1 MANDYSINAKIT
13 ADASGFK
20 KGVDTALKS
29 TKSFTNTIGDT
40 IKNLGSGKGLIGT
53 LGSVGVTLG
62 AVGIALGTAKKAFQ
76 AVAKVVGECTE
87 AYKKQHIAEEQ
98 LRQAVQN
105 SNAVT
110 SESTK
115 VLLDYASAIQ
125 KTSNYG
131 DEELI
136 PMMTKL
142 IASGRSEADAMK
154 IMQTAVD
161 MASTGTVSLD
171 TAVTQLNQTLNGS
184 AGRLAQ
190 QNAELKGLTEE
201 ELKSGK
207 AVDILASKYDG
218 MAKKSIDST
227 KQLKNA
233 WGDYKESLGKGFE
246 EALSPMRNYFAQL
259 IQGWADA
266 RKAKQAYD
274 EAVKNVEKGA
284 EASGEDLQTVID
296 YNENLIKRWDE
307 AAEALAK
314 EYGKSVEYVKDN
326 FFAMAKFND
335 EYADLLKYNRDEI
348 SDLRQTNK
356 VLKSNLEIRRQQ
368 EQQAKET
375 AQAQADADAKEQARI
390 DRWNEKNQKAS
401 DLIEAYNDKI
411 AKQNIIWEQNAKI
424 KGETVSLEEKYK
436 FYQDALIN
444 TMSEA
449 NGLITENN
457 QFYKEQLKIIQDMGK
472 ELPPAVKKL
481 DDMVDKGEELAKVAK
496 TQLKSAFT
504 DVFKKIGSS
513 LVEGQA
519 SFNDYASAGVS
530 AIANILEALAEQ
542 LTAQI
547 AVNLATGN
555 FAQAGIAAAGA
566 AAALVSAGALS
577 AMASRMTAIKEATNS
592 ATSSIEAFK
601 ASLKEI
607 QETRFSKTGTIS
619 LGLTEMQEQLDLL
632 REKQEKLYSENKSF
646 FDYYSGGW
654 NHDRETLVNRVKIGL
669 PNAERDLALYDEYHN
684 TLNSITEVEK
694 QLADALQNLRD
705 SLDNSVAENRKVINS
720 YKDFYGATVLI
731 ADSAEY
737 QFKKYST
744 YLEMIKEEQKIGLQ
758 ELEADVYETF
768 QSFGKNIGEAMF
780 KSFSDGSGKESF
792 FNDMKGMIR
801 ETVLKMAV
809 YTESFTERLSEVGA
823 KLVSALMGGEDLE
836 EVTKTISDIYDDV
849 ARVAEGLEN
858 KLDGIFGKIE
868 EEMGFIVSN
877 FAKNMKSFKET
888 IKDVTGDIGTTFIN
902 GLTEGITQGDFLGNI
917 KDWLR
922 KMMIQMVVYTDTMK
936 AEIEEI
942 GKRISAGITEGF
954 TDTDL
959 HEIRRDMSYMFEE
972 ATRKVS
978 TIDSLLGGVFGGYAT
993 GTNNARKGLHLVGE
1007 AGPELVRFNGGEK
1020 VMNNR
1025 ATNKALA
1032 SGISGNTNNFNVT
1045 FNNTQDTTAFAMM
1058 NQLKQYNRQ
1067 MAINNII

>member
-1 MANDYSINAKIT
+1 MSENYSIYTKIT
-13 ADASGFK
+13 ADSSGFTSGINK
-20 KGVDTALKS
+20 AQKS
-29 TKSFTNTIGDT
+29 AKTFQ
-40 IKNLGSGKGLIGT
+40 GSLSGMIQKMGSSGLVGS
-53 LGSVGVTLG
+53 LGSVGLALG
-62 AVGIALGTAKKAFQ
+62 GVGLALGTAKKAFQ
-76 AVAKVVGECTE
+76 AVAKVVDECSQ
-87 AYKKQHIAEEQ
+87 AYKTQFYAEEQ
-98 LRQAVQN
+98 LRQAIQN
-105 SNAVT
+105 SNNVT
-110 SESTK
+110 SESTER
-115 VLLDYASAIQ
+115 LLNYASALQ
-125 KTSNYG
+125 KASNYG
-131 DEELI
+131 DEELL

-142 IASGRSEADAMK
+142 VATGRSEAETMK
-154 IMQTAVD
+154 IMQTAID
-161 MASTGTVSLD
+161 MSASGAMSLD
-171 TAVTQLNQTLNGS
+171 TAITQLNATMNGNI
-184 AGRLAQ
+184 GRLGQ

-201 ELKSGK
+201 ELKNGK
-207 AVDILASKYDG
+207 AVDILANKYKG
-218 MAKKSIDST
+218 MAEKSIDSS

-233 WGDYKESLGKGFE
+233 WGDLKETLGATFE
-246 EALSPMRNYFAQL
+246 SALSPMRQFFAEL

-266 RKAKQAYD
+266 RKERQKYNEAEKRIEAGTDTANDWLLKKESIEKQILEIEGDLQKQAEELEMTYEEAYSYMADWQKKHLQDLKD
-274 EAVKNVEKGA
+274 E
-284 EASGEDLQTVID
+284 LQTVELQIRLSQKREESERKLRERQEEQAKKDEERRNKKKSADEEAQRLID
-296 YNENLIKRWDE
+296 AYNE
-307 AAEALAK
+307 
-314 EYGKSVEYVKDN
+314 
-326 FFAMAKFND
+326 
-335 EYADLLKYNRDEI
+335 
-348 SDLRQTNK
+348 
-356 VLKSNLEIRRQQ
+356 
-368 EQQAKET
+368 
-375 AQAQADADAKEQARI
+375 
-390 DRWNEKNQKAS
+390 
-401 DLIEAYNDKI
+401 KI

-424 KGETVSLEEKYK
+424 KGEEVSLEEKMK
-436 FYQDALIN
+436 FYQDALVS

-449 NGLITENN
+449 NGLISENSS
-457 QFYKEQLKIIQDMGK
+457 FYKQQVKIIQDMGK
-472 ELPPAVKKL
+472 ELPKAVKAETDL
-481 DDMVDKGEELAKVAK
+481 VKVTK
-496 TQLKSAFT
+496 TQLKGAFT
-504 DVFKKIGSS
+504 DTFKKIGSS

-519 SFNDYASAGVS
+519 RFEDFAQTAVGSISK
-530 AIANILEALAEQ
+530 ILEALAEQ
-542 LTAQI
+542 LMAQV

-555 FAQAGIAAAGA
+555 FAGAGIALAGA
-566 AAALVSAGALS
+566 TSALVASGALS
-577 AMASRMTAIKEATNS
+577 GVASKMSAVAESTND
-592 ATSSIEAFK
+592 ANTSIEKFK
-601 ASLKEI
+601 ETLKEI
-607 QETRFSKTGTIS
+607 QESRFTKAGTIS
-619 LGLTEMQEQLDLL
+619 LGLVEMQEQLDTL
-632 REKQEKLYSENKSF
+632 REKQELLKK
-646 FDYYSGGW
+646 
-654 NHDRETLVNRVKIGL
+654 
-669 PNAERDLALYDEYHN
+669 
-684 TLNSITEVEK
+684 NSIVTYDRKTIKALESVGIRKDDIKVWYEYQDTLKQIEVTEKE
-694 QLADALQNLRD
+694 LAEALENVRS
-705 SLDNSVAENRKVINS
+705 SLDKTVIENRKVINS

-758 ELEADVYETF
+758 ELETDVYETF

-809 YTESFTERLSEVGA
+809 YTESFTEQLSEVGA

-1032 SGISGNTNNFNVT
+1032 SGINGSTNNFNVT

-1058 NQLKQYNRQ
+1058 SQLKQYNRQ
-1067 MAINNII
+1067 MAINGII

>member
-577 AMASRMTAIKEATNS
+577 AVANKMSVVAETTYDAGTAIEKFKESLNS
-592 ATSSIEAFK
+592 
-601 ASLKEI
+601 I
-607 QETRFSKTGTIS
+607 QETRFSKSGTIT
-619 LGLTEMQEQLDLL
+619 LGLQEMGDRLDDL
-632 REKQEKLYSENKSF
+632 RKKQKALEDTYGAVLDKPEGAIKMLTGMSGALKEVADK
-646 FDYYSGGW
+646 YYEYK
-654 NHDRETLVNRVKIGL
+654 ETLQLI
-669 PNAERDLALYDEYHN
+669 AEAEK
-684 TLNSITEVEK
+684 TLNE
-694 QLADALQNLRD
+694 ALKNVSDTLK
-705 SLDNSVAENRKVINS
+705 NSVKENRNVINS

>member
-1 MANDYSINAKIT
+1 MSENYSIYTKIT
-13 ADASGFK
+13 ADSSGFTSGINK
-20 KGVDTALKS
+20 AQKS
-29 TKSFTNTIGDT
+29 AKTFQ
-40 IKNLGSGKGLIGT
+40 GSLSGMIQKMGRSGLVGS
-53 LGSVGVTLG
+53 LGSVGLALG
-62 AVGIALGTAKKAFQ
+62 GVGLALGTAKKAFQ
-76 AVAKVVGECTE
+76 AVAKVVDECSQ
-87 AYKKQHIAEEQ
+87 AYKTQFYAEEQ
-98 LRQAVQN
+98 LRQAIQN
-105 SNAVT
+105 SNNVT
-110 SESTK
+110 SESTER
-115 VLLDYASAIQ
+115 LLNYASALQ
-125 KTSNYG
+125 KASNYG
-131 DEELI
+131 DEELL

-142 IASGRSEADAMK
+142 VATGRSEAETMK
-154 IMQTAVD
+154 IMQTAID
-161 MASTGTVSLD
+161 MSASGAMSLD
-171 TAVTQLNQTLNGS
+171 TAITQLNATMNGNI
-184 AGRLAQ
+184 GRLGQ

-201 ELKSGK
+201 ELRNGK
-207 AVDILASKYDG
+207 AVDILANKYKG
-218 MAKKSIDST
+218 MAEKSIDSS

-233 WGDYKESLGKGFE
+233 WGDLKETLGATFE
-246 EALSPMRNYFAQL
+246 SALSPMRQFFAEL

-266 RKAKQAYD
+266 RKQRQKYNEAEKRIEAGTDTANDWLLKKESIEKQILEIEGDLQIQAEELEMTYEEAYSYMADWQKKHLQDLKD
-274 EAVKNVEKGA
+274 E
-284 EASGEDLQTVID
+284 LQTVELQIRLSQKREESERKLREKQEEQAKKDEERRTKKKSADEEAQRLID
-296 YNENLIKRWDE
+296 AYNE
-307 AAEALAK
+307 
-314 EYGKSVEYVKDN
+314 
-326 FFAMAKFND
+326 
-335 EYADLLKYNRDEI
+335 
-348 SDLRQTNK
+348 
-356 VLKSNLEIRRQQ
+356 
-368 EQQAKET
+368 
-375 AQAQADADAKEQARI
+375 
-390 DRWNEKNQKAS
+390 
-401 DLIEAYNDKI
+401 KI

-424 KGETVSLEEKYK
+424 KGEEVSLEEKIK
-436 FYQDALIN
+436 FYQDALVS

-449 NGLITENN
+449 NGLISENSS
-457 QFYKEQLKIIQDMGK
+457 FYKQQVKIIQEMLKD
-472 ELPPAVKKL
+472 LPKAVKAE
-481 DDMVDKGEELAKVAK
+481 DDLVKVTK
-496 TQLKSAFT
+496 TQLKGAFT
-504 DVFKKIGSS
+504 DTFKKIGSS

-519 SFNDYASAGVS
+519 RFEDYAQ
-530 AIANILEALAEQ
+530 IAVGSISKILEALAEQ
-542 LTAQI
+542 LMALATA
-547 AVNLATGN
+547 NLAMGN
-555 FAQAGIAAAGA
+555 YAGAGTALAGA
-566 AAALVSAGALS
+566 ASALVASGVLSGVASKMSAIAES
-577 AMASRMTAIKEATNS
+577 TND
-592 ATSSIEAFK
+592 ANTSIEKFK
-601 ASLKEI
+601 ETLKEI
-607 QETRFSKTGTIS
+607 QESRFTKAGTIS
-619 LGLTEMQEQLDLL
+619 LGLVEMQEQLDTL
-632 REKQEKLYSENKSF
+632 REKQELLKK
-646 FDYYSGGW
+646 
-654 NHDRETLVNRVKIGL
+654 
-669 PNAERDLALYDEYHN
+669 
-684 TLNSITEVEK
+684 NSIVTYDRKTIKALEYVGIRKDDVKVWYEYQDTLKQIEVTEKE
-694 QLADALQNLRD
+694 LAEALENVRS
-705 SLDNSVAENRKVINS
+705 SLDKTVIENRKVINS

-809 YTESFTERLSEVGA
+809 YTESFTEQLSEVGA

-902 GLTEGITQGDFLGNI
+902 GLTDGITQGDFLGNI

-922 KMMIQMVVYTDTMK
+922 RMMIQMVVYTDTMK

-942 GKRISAGITEGF
+942 GKRISAGIMEGF

-1032 SGISGNTNNFNVT
+1032 SGISGSTNNFNVT

-1058 NQLKQYNRQ
+1058 SQLKQYNRQ
-1067 MAINNII
+1067 MAINGII

>member
-98 LRQAVQN
+98 LRQAVNN

-161 MASTGTVSLD
+161 MASTGTISLD

-326 FFAMAKFND
+326 FYAMAKFND
-335 EYADLLKYNRDEI
+335 EYADLLKYNRTEI

-356 VLKSNLEIRRQQ
+356 ILKNNLEIRRQQ

-375 AQAQADADAKEQARI
+375 AQAEADANAKEQARI

-411 AKQNIIWEQNAKI
+411 AKQNIIWEQNARI

-481 DDMVDKGEELAKVAK
+481 DNMVDKGEELAKVAK

-519 SFNDYASAGVS
+519 SFDDYASAGVS

-577 AMASRMTAIKEATNS
+577 AVANKMSVVAETTYDAGTAIEKFKESLNS
-592 ATSSIEAFK
+592 
-601 ASLKEI
+601 I
-607 QETRFSKTGTIS
+607 QETRFSKSGTIT
-619 LGLTEMQEQLDLL
+619 LGLQEMGDRLDDLRIKQKALEDTYGAVLDKPEQAIKMLSGMSGALGEVA
-632 REKQEKLYSENKSF
+632 EK
-646 FDYYSGGW
+646 YYEYK
-654 NHDRETLVNRVKIGL
+654 ETLQLI
-669 PNAERDLALYDEYHN
+669 AEAEK
-684 TLNSITEVEK
+684 TLNE
-694 QLADALQNLRD
+694 ALKNVSDTLK
-705 SLDNSVAENRKVINS
+705 NSVKENRNVINS

-978 TIDSLLGGVFGGYAT
+978 SIDSILGGVFGGYAT
-993 GTNNARKGLHLVGE
+993 GTNNARRGLHLVGE
-1007 AGPELVRFNGGEK
+1007 AGPELVRFGGGEK

-1032 SGISGNTNNFNVT
+1032 SGISGSTNNFNVT

-1058 NQLKQYNRQ
+1058 SQLKQYNRQ
-1067 MAINNII
+1067 MAINGVI

>member
-1 MANDYSINAKIT
+1 MSENYSIYTKIT
-13 ADASGFK
+13 ADSSGFTSGINK
-20 KGVDTALKS
+20 AQKS
-29 TKSFTNTIGDT
+29 AKTFQ
-40 IKNLGSGKGLIGT
+40 GSLSGMIQKMGSSGLVGS
-53 LGSVGVTLG
+53 LGSVGLALG
-62 AVGIALGTAKKAFQ
+62 GVGLALGTAKKAFQ
-76 AVAKVVGECTE
+76 AVAKVVDECSQ
-87 AYKKQHIAEEQ
+87 AYKTQFYAEEQ
-98 LRQAVQN
+98 LRQAIQN
-105 SNAVT
+105 SNNVT
-110 SESTK
+110 SESTER
-115 VLLDYASAIQ
+115 LLNYASALQ
-125 KTSNYG
+125 KASNYG
-131 DEELI
+131 DEELL

-142 IASGRSEADAMK
+142 VATGRSEAETMK
-154 IMQTAVD
+154 IMQTAID
-161 MASTGTVSLD
+161 MSASGAMSLD
-171 TAVTQLNQTLNGS
+171 TAITQLNATMSGNI
-184 AGRLAQ
+184 GRLGQ

-201 ELKSGK
+201 ELKNGK
-207 AVDILASKYDG
+207 AVDILADKYKG
-218 MAKKSIDST
+218 MAEKSIDSS

-233 WGDYKESLGKGFE
+233 WGDLKETLGATFE
-246 EALSPMRNYFAQL
+246 SALSPMRQFFAEL

-266 RKAKQAYD
+266 RKEREKYNEAEKRIEAGTDTANDWLLKKESIEKQILEIEGDLQKQAEELEMTYEEAYSYMADWEKKHLQDLKD
-274 EAVKNVEKGA
+274 E
-284 EASGEDLQTVID
+284 LQTVELQIRLSQKREESERKLRERQEEQAKKDEERRNKKKSADEEAQRLID
-296 YNENLIKRWDE
+296 AYNE
-307 AAEALAK
+307 
-314 EYGKSVEYVKDN
+314 
-326 FFAMAKFND
+326 
-335 EYADLLKYNRDEI
+335 
-348 SDLRQTNK
+348 
-356 VLKSNLEIRRQQ
+356 
-368 EQQAKET
+368 
-375 AQAQADADAKEQARI
+375 
-390 DRWNEKNQKAS
+390 
-401 DLIEAYNDKI
+401 KI

-424 KGETVSLEEKYK
+424 KGEEVSLEEKMK
-436 FYQDALIN
+436 FYQDALVS

-449 NGLITENN
+449 NGLISENN
-457 QFYKEQLKIIQDMGK
+457 SFYKQQVKIIQEMGK
-472 ELPPAVKKL
+472 ELPKAVKVENDL
-481 DDMVDKGEELAKVAK
+481 VKVTK
-496 TQLKSAFT
+496 TQLKGAFT
-504 DVFKKIGSS
+504 DTFKKIGSS
-513 LVEGQA
+513 LAEGQA
-519 SFNDYASAGVS
+519 NFEDFAQTAVS
-530 AIANILEALAEQ
+530 SISKILEALAEQ
-542 LTAQI
+542 LMAQS

-555 FAQAGIAAAGA
+555 FAMAGVALAGA
-566 AAALVSAGALS
+566 TSALVASGVLSGVASKMSAIAES
-577 AMASRMTAIKEATNS
+577 TND
-592 ATSSIEAFK
+592 ANTSIEKFK
-601 ASLKEI
+601 ETLKEI
-607 QETRFSKTGTIS
+607 QESRFTKAGTIS
-619 LGLTEMQEQLDLL
+619 LGLVEMQEQLDTL
-632 REKQEKLYSENKSF
+632 REKQELLKKNSIVTY
-646 FDYYSGGW
+646 
-654 NHDRETLVNRVKIGL
+654 DRKTISALEKIGIRKDDVKIWYEYQDTL
-669 PNAERDLALYDEYHN
+669 KQIEVTEKELAEALEN
-684 TLNSITEVEK
+684 VRS
-694 QLADALQNLRD
+694 
-705 SLDNSVAENRKVINS
+705 SLDKTVIENRKVINS

-731 ADSAEY
+731 ADSAGY

-809 YTESFTERLSEVGA
+809 YTESFTEQLSEVGA

-1020 VMNNR
+1020 VMNNKE
-1025 ATNKALA
+1025 TNKALA
-1032 SGISGNTNNFNVT
+1032 SGINGSTNNFNVT

-1058 NQLKQYNRQ
+1058 SQLKQYNRQ
-1067 MAINNII
+1067 MAINGII

>member
-1 MANDYSINAKIT
+1 MSENYSIYTKIT
-13 ADASGFK
+13 ADSSGFTSGINK
-20 KGVDTALKS
+20 AQKS
-29 TKSFTNTIGDT
+29 A
-40 IKNLGSGKGLIGT
+40 KNFQGSLSGMIQKMGSSGLVGS
-53 LGSVGVTLG
+53 LGSVGLALG
-62 AVGIALGTAKKAFQ
+62 GVGLALGTAKKAFQ
-76 AVAKVVGECTE
+76 AVAKVVGECSE
-87 AYKKQHIAEEQ
+87 AYKTQFYAEEQ
-98 LRQAVQN
+98 LRQAIQN
-105 SNAVT
+105 SNNVT
-110 SESTK
+110 SESTER
-115 VLLDYASAIQ
+115 LLNYASALQ
-125 KTSNYG
+125 KASNYG
-131 DEELI
+131 DEELL

-142 IASGRSEADAMK
+142 VATGRTEAETMK
-154 IMQTAVD
+154 IMQTAID
-161 MASTGTVSLD
+161 ISASGAMSLD
-171 TAVTQLNQTLNGS
+171 TAITQLNATMNGNI
-184 AGRLAQ
+184 GRLGQ

-201 ELKSGK
+201 ELKNGK
-207 AVDILASKYDG
+207 AVDILADKYKG
-218 MAKKSIDST
+218 MAEKSIDSS

-233 WGDYKESLGKGFE
+233 WGDLKETLGATFE
-246 EALSPMRNYFAQL
+246 SALSPMRQFFAEL

-266 RKAKQAYD
+266 RKEREKYNEAEKRIEAGTDTANDWLLKKESLEKQILEIEGDLQKQAEELKMTYEEAYSYMADWEKKHLQDLKD
-274 EAVKNVEKGA
+274 E
-284 EASGEDLQTVID
+284 LQTVELQIR
-296 YNENLIKRWDE
+296 LSQKRE
-307 AAEALAK
+307 ESERK
-314 EYGKSVEYVKDN
+314 
-326 FFAMAKFND
+326 
-335 EYADLLKYNRDEI
+335 
-348 SDLRQTNK
+348 LR
-356 VLKSNLEIRRQQ
+356 ERQ
-368 EQQAKET
+368 EEQAKKDEERRNKKKSADEE
-375 AQAQADADAKEQARI
+375 AQRLI
-390 DRWNEKNQKAS
+390 D
-401 DLIEAYNDKI
+401 AYNKKI
-411 AKQNIIWEQNAKI
+411 EKQNIIWEQNAKI
-424 KGETVSLEEKYK
+424 KGEEVSLEEKMK
-436 FYQDALIN
+436 FYQDALIS

-449 NGLITENN
+449 NGLISENN
-457 QFYKEQLKIIQDMGK
+457 SFYKQQVKIIQDMGK
-472 ELPPAVKKL
+472 ELPKAVKAETDL
-481 DDMVDKGEELAKVAK
+481 VKVTK
-496 TQLKSAFT
+496 TQLKGAFT
-504 DVFKKIGSS
+504 DTFKKIGTS
-513 LVEGQA
+513 LAEGQA
-519 SFNDYASAGVS
+519 SFEDFAQT
-530 AIANILEALAEQ
+530 AISSISKILEALAEQ
-542 LTAQI
+542 LMAQS

-555 FAQAGIAAAGA
+555 FASAGIALAGA
-566 AAALVSAGALS
+566 TSALVASGALS
-577 AMASRMTAIKEATNS
+577 GVASKMSAVAESTND
-592 ATSSIEAFK
+592 ANTSIEKFK
-601 ASLKEI
+601 
-607 QETRFSKTGTIS
+607 ETLQSITESRFSKSGTIS
-619 LGLTEMQEQLDLL
+619 LGLIEMQDQLDLL
-632 REKQEKLYSENKSF
+632 REKQNKLYSENKSF
-646 FDYYSGGW
+646 FDYYAGGW
-654 NHDRETLVNRVKIGL
+654 NRSKKTLENAVKIGL
-669 PNAERDLALYDEYHN
+669 PNAEKELKLYDEYYN
-684 TLNSITEVEK
+684 TLKQITEVEN
-694 QLADALQNLRD
+694 QLADALENVRS
-705 SLDNSVAENRKVINS
+705 SLDKSVAENRQVINS

-731 ADSAEY
+731 ADSAGY

-792 FNDMKGMIR
+792 FNDMKSMIR

-809 YTESFTERLSEVGA
+809 YTESFTEQLSEVGA

-1032 SGISGNTNNFNVT
+1032 SGINGNTNNFNVT

-1067 MAINNII
+1067 MAINGVI

>member
-1 MANDYSINAKIT
+1 MSENYSIYTKLT
-13 ADASGFK
+13 MDPSGFTNGINK
-20 KGVDTALKS
+20 AQKS
-29 TKSFTNTIGDT
+29 AKTFQ
-40 IKNLGSGKGLIGT
+40 GSLSGMIQKMGSSGLVGS
-53 LGSVGVTLG
+53 LGSVGLALG
-62 AVGIALGTAKKAFQ
+62 GVGLALGTAKKAFQ
-76 AVAKVVGECTE
+76 AVAKVVDECSQ
-87 AYKKQHIAEEQ
+87 AYKTQFYAEEQ
-98 LRQAVQN
+98 LRQAIQN
-105 SNAVT
+105 SNNVT
-110 SESTK
+110 SESTER
-115 VLLDYASAIQ
+115 LLNYASALQ
-125 KTSNYG
+125 KASNYG
-131 DEELI
+131 DEELL

-142 IASGRSEADAMK
+142 VATGRSEAETMK
-154 IMQTAVD
+154 IMQTAID
-161 MASTGTVSLD
+161 MSASGAMSLD
-171 TAVTQLNQTLNGS
+171 TAITQLNATMNGNI
-184 AGRLAQ
+184 GRLGQ

-201 ELKSGK
+201 ELKNGK
-207 AVDILASKYDG
+207 AVDILADKYKG
-218 MAKKSIDST
+218 MAEKSIDSS

-233 WGDYKESLGKGFE
+233 WGDLKETLGATFE
-246 EALSPMRNYFAQL
+246 SALSPMRQFFAEL

-266 RKAKQAYD
+266 RKEREKYNEAEKRIEAGTDTTNDWLLKKESLEKQILEIEGDLQKQAEELAMTYEEAYSYMADWEKKHLQDLKD
-274 EAVKNVEKGA
+274 E
-284 EASGEDLQTVID
+284 LQTVELQIKLSQKREESDRKLRERQEEQAKKDEERRNKKKSADEEAQRLID
-296 YNENLIKRWDE
+296 AYNE
-307 AAEALAK
+307 
-314 EYGKSVEYVKDN
+314 
-326 FFAMAKFND
+326 
-335 EYADLLKYNRDEI
+335 
-348 SDLRQTNK
+348 
-356 VLKSNLEIRRQQ
+356 
-368 EQQAKET
+368 
-375 AQAQADADAKEQARI
+375 
-390 DRWNEKNQKAS
+390 
-401 DLIEAYNDKI
+401 KI

-424 KGETVSLEEKYK
+424 KGEEVSLEEKIK
-436 FYQDALIN
+436 FYQDALVS

-449 NGLITENN
+449 NGLISENN
-457 QFYKEQLKIIQDMGK
+457 SFYKQQVKIIQEMGK
-472 ELPPAVKKL
+472 DLPKAVKAETDL
-481 DDMVDKGEELAKVAK
+481 VKVTK
-496 TQLKSAFT
+496 TQLKGAFT
-504 DVFKKIGSS
+504 DTFKKIGAS
-513 LVEGQA
+513 LAEGQA
-519 SFNDYASAGVS
+519 SFEDFAQTAVS
-530 AIANILEALAEQ
+530 SISKILEALAEQ
-542 LTAQI
+542 LMAQS

-555 FAQAGIAAAGA
+555 FAGAGTALAGA
-566 AAALVSAGALS
+566 ASAMVASGALS
-577 AMASRMTAIKEATNS
+577 GVASKMSAVAESTNDANTSVEKFKETLQ
-592 ATSSIEAFK
+592 SITE
-601 ASLKEI
+601 S
-607 QETRFSKTGTIS
+607 RFSKSGTIS
-619 LGLTEMQEQLDLL
+619 LGLVEMQDQLDLL
-632 REKQEKLYSENKSF
+632 REKQNKLYSENKSF
-646 FDYYSGGW
+646 FDYYTGGW
-654 NHDRETLVNRVKIGL
+654 NRSRKTLENAVKIGL
-669 PNAERDLALYDEYHN
+669 PNAEKDLKLYDEYYN
-684 TLNSITEVEK
+684 TIKQINEVEK
-694 QLADALQNLRD
+694 QLAEA
-705 SLDNSVAENRKVINS
+705 LDNVRSTLDKSVAENRQVINS

-809 YTESFTERLSEVGA
+809 YTESFTEQLSEVGA

-936 AEIEEI
+936 VEIEEI

-993 GTNNARKGLHLVGE
+993 GTNSARKGLHLVGE

-1025 ATNKALA
+1025 ETNKALA
-1032 SGISGNTNNFNVT
+1032 SGINGSTNNFNVT

-1058 NQLKQYNRQ
+1058 SQLKQYNRQ
-1067 MAINNII
+1067 MAINGII

>member
-1 MANDYSINAKIT
+1 MSENYSIYTKIT
-13 ADASGFK
+13 ADSSGFTNGINK
-20 KGVDTALKS
+20 AQKS
-29 TKSFTNTIGDT
+29 AKTFQ
-40 IKNLGSGKGLIGT
+40 GSLSGMIQKMGSSGLVGS
-53 LGSVGVTLG
+53 LGSVGLALG
-62 AVGIALGTAKKAFQ
+62 GVGIALGTAKKAFQ
-76 AVAKVVGECTE
+76 AVAKVVNECSE
-87 AYKKQHIAEEQ
+87 AYKKQFYAEEQ

-105 SNAVT
+105 STVVNVD
-110 SESTK
+110 STNR
-115 VLLDYASAIQ
+115 LLDYASALQ
-125 KTSNYG
+125 KASNYG
-131 DEELI
+131 DEELL

-142 IASGRSEADAMK
+142 IATGRSEAETMK
-154 IMQTAVD
+154 IMQTAID
-161 MASTGTVSLD
+161 MSASGAMSLD
-171 TAVTQLNQTLNGS
+171 TAITQLNATLNGNV
-184 AGRLAQ
+184 GRLGQ

-201 ELKSGK
+201 ELKNGK
-207 AVDILASKYDG
+207 AVDILAGKYKG
-218 MAKKSIDST
+218 MAEKSIDSS

-233 WGDYKESLGKGFE
+233 WSDLKETLGSTFE
-246 EALSPMRNYFAQL
+246 SALSPMRAFFAEL
-259 IQGWADA
+259 IQKWADA
-266 RKAKQAYD
+266 RKEKERYYEAEKRIEEGNDTSEDWLERKKALEEQIAEVEDALREQAEKMGETYEEVYATMADWEKDRLERLKD
-274 EAVKNVEKGA
+274 ELKTVE
-284 EASGEDLQTVID
+284 
-296 YNENLIKRWDE
+296 
-307 AAEALAK
+307 
-314 EYGKSVEYVKDN
+314 
-326 FFAMAKFND
+326 
-335 EYADLLKYNRDEI
+335 
-348 SDLRQTNK
+348 
-356 VLKSNLEIRRQQ
+356 LEIRLKKEVEESDRRLREKQ
-368 EQQAKET
+368 E
-375 AQAQADADAKEQARI
+375 ADAKKEAERAERSKSN
-390 DRWNEKNQKAS
+390 DEKALELKK
-401 DLIEAYNDKI
+401 AYNEKI

-424 KGETVSLEEKYK
+424 KGEVVSLEEKYN
-436 FYQDALIN
+436 FYQDALIS

-449 NGLITENN
+449 NGVITENN
-457 QFYKEQLKIIQDMGK
+457 QFYKEQLKIIKDMGK
-472 ELPPAVKKL
+472 ELPPVIKAEEK
-481 DDMVDKGEELAKVAK
+481 MANTGENLAKIAK
-496 TQLKSAFT
+496 NQLKSAFVDT
-504 DVFKKIGSS
+504 FTQIGQS
-513 LVEGQA
+513 LVDGEA
-519 SFNDYASAGVS
+519 SFESFAQSAVS
-530 AIANILEALAEQ
+530 SVAEVLKALAEE
-542 LTAQI
+542 LMAQS

-555 FAQAGIAAAGA
+555 FAQAGIALAGA
-566 AAALVSAGALS
+566 TSALVASGALS
-577 AMASRMTAIKEATNS
+577 AVANKMSLVAEATYDANTAIEQFKEN
-592 ATSSIEAFK
+592 
-601 ASLKEI
+601 LKSI
-607 QETRFSKTGTIS
+607 QESRFGKAGTIT
-619 LGLTEMQEQLDLL
+619 LGLQEMGERLEDLRVKQKALEDTYGDILDKPEGAIKLISGMSGVL
-632 REKQEKLYSENKSF
+632 GEVAEK
-646 FDYYSGGW
+646 YYEYQ
-654 NHDRETLVNRVKIGL
+654 ETLTLI
-669 PNAERDLALYDEYHN
+669 AETEK
-684 TLNSITEVEK
+684 TLNE
-694 QLADALQNLRD
+694 ALINVNQTLKD
-705 SLDNSVAENRKVINS
+705 SVKENRNVINS

-758 ELEADVYETF
+758 ELETDVYETF

-809 YTESFTERLSEVGA
+809 YTESFTEQLSEVGA

-849 ARVAEGLEN
+849 ARVAERLEN

-868 EEMGFIVSN
+868 KEMGFIVSN

-917 KDWLR
+917 KDWFR

-1032 SGISGNTNNFNVT
+1032 SGINGSTNNFNVT

-1058 NQLKQYNRQ
+1058 SQLKQYNRQ
-1067 MAINNII
+1067 MAINGII

>member
-98 LRQAVQN
+98 LRTAVNN

-274 EAVKNVEKGA
+274 EASEKVAKG
-284 EASGEDLQTVID
+284 EGTGEDLQTLITQ
-296 YNENLIKRWDE
+296 NEQLIADWNKAVED
-307 AAEALAK
+307 LAK
-314 EYGKSVEYVKDN
+314 QYNTSVENIKDN
-326 FFAMAKFND
+326 IF
-335 EYADLLKYNRDEI
+335 EYTKYQDVTLSNGRKLSSYTRDRINQVNQE
-348 SDLRQTNK
+348 TK
-356 VLKSNLEIRRQQ
+356 VLRVKLDILKQQ
-368 EQQAKET
+368 EEQEKKT
-375 AQAQADADAKEQARI
+375 AQAEADAAAKEQARI

-411 AKQNIIWEQNAKI
+411 AKQNIIWEQNARI

-457 QFYKEQLKIIQDMGK
+457 TFYKEQLKIIQDMGK
-472 ELPPAVKKL
+472 ELPPAVKELKN
-481 DDMVDKGEELAKVAK
+481 MVDKGEELAKVAK

-519 SFNDYASAGVS
+519 SFDDYASAGVS

-577 AMASRMTAIKEATNS
+577 AVVNKMSAVAETTYDASTAIEQFKESLNS
-592 ATSSIEAFK
+592 
-601 ASLKEI
+601 I
-607 QETRFSKTGTIS
+607 QESRFSKSGTIT
-619 LGLTEMQEQLDLL
+619 LGMQEIGDRLDDL
-632 REKQEKLYSENKSF
+632 REKQKALEDTYGAVLDKPEGAIKLLSGMSGILGEVVDK
-646 FDYYSGGW
+646 YYEYK
-654 NHDRETLVNRVKIGL
+654 ETLQLI
-669 PNAERDLALYDEYHN
+669 AEAEK
-684 TLNSITEVEK
+684 TLNE
-694 QLADALQNLRD
+694 ALKNVSDTLK
-705 SLDNSVAENRKVINS
+705 NSVRENRNVINS
-720 YKDFYGATVLI
+720 YKDFYGATKLI
-731 ADSAEY
+731 ADAGEY
-737 QFKKYST
+737 EFKKYST
-744 YLEMIKEEQKIGLQ
+744 YIEMIKEEQKIGLQ
-758 ELEADVYETF
+758 ELEADVYDTF
-768 QSFGKNIGEAMF
+768 QGFGQKIGEAMF
-780 KSFSDGSGKESF
+780 KSFSEGTGKTEF
-792 FNDMKGMIR
+792 FNDMKNMIR

-823 KLVSALMGGEDLE
+823 DLVSALMGGKDLD
-836 EVTKTISDIYDDV
+836 EVADKISDIYDEMSE
-849 ARVAEGLEN
+849 VAERFSN
-858 KLDGIFGKIE
+858 KIDDIFDRIE
-868 EEMGFIVSN
+868 ETMGVAVSQ
-877 FAKNMKSFKET
+877 FAKNMEAFKKT
-888 IKDVTGDIGTTFIN
+888 IKDVTGDLGSTFID
-902 GLTEGITQGDFLGNI
+902 GLTNGITQGDFLGKV
-917 KDWLR
+917 KDYLR

-936 AEIEEI
+936 AEIEEV
-942 GKRISAGITEGF
+942 GKRISQGIVDGF

-959 HEIRRDMSYMFEE
+959 HEIRRDLSYMFEE

-978 TIDSLLGGVFGGYAT
+978 SIDSILGGVFGGYAN
-993 GTNNARKGLHLVGE
+993 GTDNARRGLHLVGE
-1007 AGPELVRFNGGEK
+1007 AGPELVRFGGGEK
-1020 VMNNR
+1020 VMNNK
-1025 ATNKALA
+1025 ATNRALQTA
-1032 SGISGNTNNFNVT
+1032 GATNNFNVT
-1045 FNNTQDTTAFAMM
+1045 FNNTQDTTAFAMVS
-1058 NQLKQYNRQ
+1058 QLKQYNRQ
-1067 MAINNII
+1067 MAINGII

>member
-1 MANDYSINAKIT
+1 MSENYSIYTKIT
-13 ADASGFK
+13 ADSSGFTSGINK
-20 KGVDTALKS
+20 AQKSAKTFKGSLSGMIQKM
-29 TKSFTNTIGDT
+29 
-40 IKNLGSGKGLIGT
+40 GSSGLVGS
-53 LGSVGVTLG
+53 LGSVGLALG
-62 AVGIALGTAKKAFQ
+62 GVGLALGTAKKAFQ
-76 AVAKVVGECTE
+76 AVAKVVDECSQ
-87 AYKKQHIAEEQ
+87 AYKTQFYAEEQ
-98 LRQAVQN
+98 LRQAIQN
-105 SNAVT
+105 SNNVT
-110 SESTK
+110 SESTER
-115 VLLDYASAIQ
+115 LLNYASSLQ
-125 KTSNYG
+125 KASNYG
-131 DEELI
+131 DEELL

-142 IASGRSEADAMK
+142 VATGRSEAETMK
-154 IMQTAVD
+154 IMQTAID
-161 MASTGTVSLD
+161 MSASGAMSLD
-171 TAVTQLNQTLNGS
+171 TAITQLNATMNGNI
-184 AGRLAQ
+184 GRLGQ

-201 ELKSGK
+201 ELKNGK
-207 AVDILASKYDG
+207 AVDILADKYKG
-218 MAKKSIDST
+218 MAEKSIDSS

-233 WGDYKESLGKGFE
+233 WGDLKETLGATFE
-246 EALSPMRNYFAQL
+246 SALSPMQEFFAKL

-266 RKAKQAYD
+266 RKEREKYNEAEKRIEAGTDTANDWLLKKESLEKQIYEIEGDLQKQAEEMKMTYE
-274 EAVKNVEKGA
+274 EAYSLMADFEKKHL
-284 EASGEDLQTVID
+284 EDLKDELETVELQIKLSQKREESDRKLRERQEEQAKKDEERRTKKKSADEEAQRLID
-296 YNENLIKRWDE
+296 AYNE
-307 AAEALAK
+307 
-314 EYGKSVEYVKDN
+314 
-326 FFAMAKFND
+326 
-335 EYADLLKYNRDEI
+335 
-348 SDLRQTNK
+348 
-356 VLKSNLEIRRQQ
+356 
-368 EQQAKET
+368 
-375 AQAQADADAKEQARI
+375 
-390 DRWNEKNQKAS
+390 
-401 DLIEAYNDKI
+401 KI

-424 KGETVSLEEKYK
+424 KGEEVSLEEKIK
-436 FYQDALIN
+436 FYQDALVS

-449 NGLITENN
+449 NGLISENN
-457 QFYKEQLKIIQDMGK
+457 SFYKQQVKIIQEMGK
-472 ELPPAVKKL
+472 DLPKAVKAENDL
-481 DDMVDKGEELAKVAK
+481 VKVTK
-496 TQLKSAFT
+496 TQLKGVFT
-504 DVFKKIGSS
+504 DTFKKIGSS
-513 LVEGQA
+513 LAEGQA
-519 SFNDYASAGVS
+519 NFEDFAQTAVS
-530 AIANILEALAEQ
+530 SISKILEALAEQ
-542 LTAQI
+542 LMAQS

-555 FAQAGIAAAGA
+555 FAMAGVALAGA
-566 AAALVSAGALS
+566 TSALVASGALS
-577 AMASRMTAIKEATNS
+577 GVASKMSAVAESTND
-592 ATSSIEAFK
+592 ANTSIEKFK
-601 ASLKEI
+601 ETLQSISESRFTSTGTITLGLKEI
-607 QETRFSKTGTIS
+607 NNE
-619 LGLTEMQEQLDLL
+619 LDTL
-632 REKQEKLYSENKSF
+632 REKQKKIYSENKNF
-646 FDYYSGGW
+646 LDRYTRGEVEDY
-654 NHDRETLVNRVKIGL
+654 
-669 PNAERDLALYDEYHN
+669 LAIASMGFGTPEGVGKNEWKRRLQVYDEYLN
-684 TLNSITEVEK
+684 TIKLIEK
-694 QLADALQNLRD
+694 AEKELDEALINVNKTLKD
-705 SLDNSVAENRKVINS
+705 SVIESREIINS

-731 ADSAEY
+731 ADSAGY

-809 YTESFTERLSEVGA
+809 YTESFTEQLSEVGA

-902 GLTEGITQGDFLGNI
+902 GLTDGITQGDFLGNI

-922 KMMIQMVVYTDTMK
+922 RMMIQMVVYTDTMK

-954 TDTDL
+954 TETDL

-1032 SGISGNTNNFNVT
+1032 SGINGSTNNFNVT

-1058 NQLKQYNRQ
+1058 SQLKQYNRQ
-1067 MAINNII
+1067 MAINGII

>member
-1 MANDYSINAKIT
+1 MSENYSIYTKIT
-13 ADASGFK
+13 ADSSGFTSGINK
-20 KGVDTALKS
+20 AQKS
-29 TKSFTNTIGDT
+29 AKTFQ
-40 IKNLGSGKGLIGT
+40 GSLSGMIQKMGSSGLVGS
-53 LGSVGVTLG
+53 LGSVGLALG
-62 AVGIALGTAKKAFQ
+62 GVGLALGTAKKAFQ
-76 AVAKVVGECTE
+76 AVAKVVDECSQ
-87 AYKKQHIAEEQ
+87 AYKTQFYAEEQ
-98 LRQAVQN
+98 LRQAIQN
-105 SNAVT
+105 SNNVT
-110 SESTK
+110 SESTER
-115 VLLDYASAIQ
+115 LLNYASALQ
-125 KTSNYG
+125 KASNYG
-131 DEELI
+131 DEELL

-142 IASGRSEADAMK
+142 VATGRSEAETMK
-154 IMQTAVD
+154 IMQTAID
-161 MASTGTVSLD
+161 MSASGAMSLD
-171 TAVTQLNQTLNGS
+171 TAITQLNATMNGNI
-184 AGRLAQ
+184 GRLGQ

-201 ELKSGK
+201 ELKNGK
-207 AVDILASKYDG
+207 AVDILADKYKG
-218 MAKKSIDST
+218 MAEKSIDSS

-233 WGDYKESLGKGFE
+233 WGDLKETLGATFE
-246 EALSPMRNYFAQL
+246 SALSPMRQFFAEL

-266 RKAKQAYD
+266 RKEREKYNEAEKRIEAGTDTANDWLLKKESIEKQILEIEGDLQKQAEELEMTYEEAYSYMADWEKKHLQDLKD
-274 EAVKNVEKGA
+274 E
-284 EASGEDLQTVID
+284 LQTVELQIRLSQKREESERKLRERQEEQAKKDEERRNKKKSADEEAQRLID
-296 YNENLIKRWDE
+296 AYNE
-307 AAEALAK
+307 
-314 EYGKSVEYVKDN
+314 
-326 FFAMAKFND
+326 
-335 EYADLLKYNRDEI
+335 
-348 SDLRQTNK
+348 
-356 VLKSNLEIRRQQ
+356 
-368 EQQAKET
+368 
-375 AQAQADADAKEQARI
+375 
-390 DRWNEKNQKAS
+390 
-401 DLIEAYNDKI
+401 KI

-424 KGETVSLEEKYK
+424 KGEEVSLEEKMK
-436 FYQDALIN
+436 FYQDALVS

-449 NGLITENN
+449 NGLISENN
-457 QFYKEQLKIIQDMGK
+457 SFYKQQVKIIQEMGK
-472 ELPPAVKKL
+472 ELPKAVKVENDL
-481 DDMVDKGEELAKVAK
+481 VKVTK
-496 TQLKSAFT
+496 TQLKGAFT
-504 DVFKKIGSS
+504 DTFKKIGSS
-513 LVEGQA
+513 LAEGQA
-519 SFNDYASAGVS
+519 NFEDFAQTAVS
-530 AIANILEALAEQ
+530 SISKILEALAEQ
-542 LTAQI
+542 LMAQS

-555 FAQAGIAAAGA
+555 FAMAGVALAGA
-566 AAALVSAGALS
+566 TSALVASGVLSGVASKMSAIAES
-577 AMASRMTAIKEATNS
+577 TND
-592 ATSSIEAFK
+592 ANTSIEKFK
-601 ASLKEI
+601 ETLKEI
-607 QETRFSKTGTIS
+607 QESRFTKAGTIS
-619 LGLTEMQEQLDLL
+619 LGLVEMQEQLDTL
-632 REKQEKLYSENKSF
+632 REKQELLKKNSIVTY
-646 FDYYSGGW
+646 
-654 NHDRETLVNRVKIGL
+654 DRKTISALEKIGIRKDDVKIWYEYQDTL
-669 PNAERDLALYDEYHN
+669 KQIEVTEKELAEALEN
-684 TLNSITEVEK
+684 VRS
-694 QLADALQNLRD
+694 
-705 SLDNSVAENRKVINS
+705 SLDKTVIENRKVINS

-731 ADSAEY
+731 ADSAGY

-809 YTESFTERLSEVGA
+809 YTESFTEQLSEVGA

-1020 VMNNR
+1020 VMNNKE
-1025 ATNKALA
+1025 TNKALA
-1032 SGISGNTNNFNVT
+1032 SGINGSTNNFNVT

-1058 NQLKQYNRQ
+1058 SQLKQYNRQ
-1067 MAINNII
+1067 MAINGII